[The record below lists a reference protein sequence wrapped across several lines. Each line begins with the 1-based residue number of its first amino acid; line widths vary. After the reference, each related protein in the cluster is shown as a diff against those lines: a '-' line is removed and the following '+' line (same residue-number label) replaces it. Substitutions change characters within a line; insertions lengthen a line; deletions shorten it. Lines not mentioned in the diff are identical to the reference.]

1 MTEATMRVYKYKIIK
16 GDYKDKIVKS
26 FSDYT
31 LMPSNAP
38 VSVFDDEH
46 EYIVSASE
54 IVRIAETTTST
65 VNFEQLKEF
74 GYKGNIEDFRQ
85 GSSEMHR
92 LLL

>member
-1 MTEATMRVYKYKIIK
+1 MAEATMRVYKYKIIA

-65 VNFEQLKEF
+65 VNFEQLKEL
-74 GYKGNIEDFRQ
+74 GYKGSIEDFKQ
-85 GSSEMHR
+85 GLSEIHR

>member
-1 MTEATMRVYKYKIIK
+1 MAEATMRVYKYKIIE
-16 GDYKDKIVKS
+16 GDYKDKVVKS

-31 LMPSNAP
+31 FMPSNAS

-65 VNFEQLKEF
+65 ISFEQLKEL
-74 GYKGNIEDFRQ
+74 GYKGSIEDFKQ
-85 GSSEMHR
+85 GLSEMHG

>member
-1 MTEATMRVYKYKIIK
+1 MTEATMCVYKYKIIN

-31 LMPSNAP
+31 FMPSNAP
-38 VSVFDDEH
+38 VSIFDDEH

-65 VNFEQLKEF
+65 INFEQLKEL
-74 GYKGNIEDFRQ
+74 GYKGSIEDFKQ
-85 GSSEMHR
+85 G
-92 LLL
+92 LLEIHGLL